1 MSLPRNAFTLI
12 YILIF
17 GSVPL
22 GLRINLYPLTVSNS
36 ITFDLGRFIFLFL
49 FSMSNFV
56 NGNNLRRT

>member
-1 MSLPRNAFTLI
+1 MSLLSSNALTLI

-36 ITFDLGRFIFLFL
+36 ITFDLGRFIFFIFL
-49 FSMSNFV
+49 FSMSN
-56 NGNNLRRT
+56 LSEW

>member
-1 MSLPRNAFTLI
+1 MSLLSSNALTLI

-36 ITFDLGRFIFLFL
+36 ITFDLGRFIFFFIFL
-49 FSMSNFV
+49 FSMSN
-56 NGNNLRRT
+56 LSEW